1 VFGVGGFLGPSYPIS
16 DKVGSSRLLL
26 SRLESSPLLGTLS
39 VTRRVRLLA
48 RASYPISDKV
58 GCAERETTTA
68 ARAEAA
74 KSFAIAY
81 TVAHALAS
89 QLRVQLNIKF
99 AAGMP
104 RSGRAAWAEAAK
116 RLAVAYELRAQYAT
130 GTAQLIST
138 ASATAQELSLSQ

>member
-39 VTRRVRLLA
+39 VTRRVRLIA

-58 GCAERETTTA
+58 GCAERETITA

-74 KSFAIAY
+74 KSVAIAY
-81 TVAHALAS
+81 TVAYALAS
-89 QLRVQLNIKF
+89 QLRVQLRIKF

-104 RSGRAAWAEAAK
+104 
-116 RLAVAYELRAQYAT
+116 
-130 GTAQLIST
+130 
-138 ASATAQELSLSQ
+138 